1 MKVQL
6 GDGPAYEVE
15 PEILD
20 LLALQ
25 YGNLMLEKYNK
36 LDTTVQFAGKLLGKK
51 VVGEIAKVFG
61 ISPKLPR
68 GSDPIIY
75 LIRAY
80 TVILRQS
87 LDMATL
93 TILTDE
99 TTRTVVDQRLEYDQ
113 ARLPIFAETMAV
125 YLERLKAYART
136 DIPRL
141 ADAASETDQGGTG
154 PELVAGG
161 DEEVGEDDGGE
172 NHYLVPLHALS

>member
-6 GDGPAYEVE
+6 GEGPAYEVE
-15 PEILD
+15 SEILD

-25 YGNLMLEKYNK
+25 YGNLMLEKYNQ
-36 LDTTVQFAGKLLGKK
+36 LDTTVQFAGKILGKRI
-51 VVGEIAKVFG
+51 VSELAKVFG
-61 ISPKLPR
+61 ISSKLPR

-93 TILTDE
+93 TIQTDE
-99 TTRTVVDQRLEYDQ
+99 TTHTIVDQRLEYDPE
-113 ARLPIFAETMAV
+113 RLTLFSQTMSV

-141 ADAASETDQGGTG
+141 AEATAADQGGTG
-154 PELVAGG
+154 PELVVGG

-172 NHYLVPLHALS
+172 NHYLVPVPVVS